1 MTEDNEIIHVYL
13 MPGMAAS
20 PEIFEYI
27 RLPEDKFEM
36 HPLRWK
42 LPEKNESLEH
52 YAQRMS
58 VEVKNVNA
66 VLIGVSLGGIIVQEM
81 SRFLSLRRL
90 IIISSVKTRFELPRR
105 MRFAGATGTYRFL
118 PTSLVN
124 YIEKMEGLPVGNFVK
139 KRLRLYKRYMEVN
152 DKNYLKWAVKRLV
165 SWEQKS
171 VINGIVHIHG
181 EKDIV
186 FPIKYISDCI
196 VVPNGTHIMI
206 INKYRW
212 LNKHLP
218 GIICEG
224 RLVS

>member
-1 MTEDNEIIHVYL
+1 MKDNNEIIHVYL

-27 RLPEDKFEM
+27 RLPEDKFKM

-42 LPEKNESLEH
+42 LPNKNESLEC
-52 YAQRMS
+52 YAQRMCG
-58 VEVKNVNA
+58 EVKNENV

-81 SRFLSLRRL
+81 SRFLSLKRL

-105 MRFAGATGTYRFL
+105 MRFAGTTGTYRFL
-118 PTSLVN
+118 PTSLMK
-124 YIEKMEGLPVGNFVK
+124 YMEKMERWPIGHFAK
-139 KRLRLYKRYMEVN
+139 KRLHLYKRYLEVN
-152 DKNYLKWAVKRLV
+152 DKSYFNWAVKRLV
-165 SWEQKS
+165 SWKQKS
-171 VINGIVHIHG
+171 IIEGIVHIHG

-196 VVPNGTHIMI
+196 VVPKGTHIMI

-212 LNKHLP
+212 FNKHLP
-218 GIICEG
+218 GIIFKG
-224 RLVS
+224 KLVW

>member
-1 MTEDNEIIHVYL
+1 MKKNNEIIHVYL

-27 RLPEDKFEM
+27 QLPEDNFKM

-42 LPEKNESLEH
+42 LPKKNESLQH
-52 YAQRMS
+52 YAQRMCE
-58 VEVKNVNA
+58 EVKHSNC

-81 SRFLSLRRL
+81 SRFLSVKRL
-90 IIISSVKTRFELPRR
+90 IIISSPKTKFELPRR

-124 YIEKMEGLPVGNFVK
+124 YVKKMERFPMSDFVE
-139 KRLRLYKRYMEVN
+139 KRIRLYQRYMEVD
-152 DKNYLKWAVKRLV
+152 DKNYLNWAVKSLV
-165 SWEQKS
+165 SWQQKS
-171 VINGIVHIHG
+171 VMEGIVHIHG

-186 FPIKYISDCI
+186 FPVKYISDCI
-196 VVPNGTHIMI
+196 VVPEGTHIMI

-212 LNKHLP
+212 FNKHLP
-218 GIICEG
+218 EIICDG
-224 RLVS
+224 KLVS